1 MKSKNVFLFLFILI
15 LAAGFKIVLLL
26 SDAFPF
32 NSDEAIVGLMAKHIL
47 EGERPIFFYGQSYMG
62 SFDAWLVSAGFAFFG
77 AKIWVIRAIQGL
89 LYLCTIAFSMLIVD
103 RVSDSRLAVIITGV
117 LLAFPTVNMTLY
129 TTVSLGGYGESL
141 LIGSV
146 LMLIFLILRK
156 EIQSFGKKAILVF
169 GMGLITGFGFWING
183 FTLVYS
189 IPVLVV
195 LFWLWVQSTHE
206 GSEISKVLTLFL
218 VLVVGLLVGMTPWIY
233 SIFQL
238 GWREAVGEIFGSAVA
253 VGKSGYFISIVER
266 LRNFVL
272 FGFTVIFGIRPPWGV
287 QLLVKA
293 LIVPVIIIWLLV
305 IYFGSHK
312 SCRNTNKGIR
322 QLVAGVCLALLLGFV
337 LTPFGNDPSGRYFLP
352 IYHMLAIWAG
362 LVVPSL
368 KYKRLY
374 KIVGMSVLV
383 IFNIW
388 GTFQCVK
395 ANPPGLTTQF
405 DTVAQIDHRNDLELI
420 HFLEENEEYFGYS
433 NYWVAY
439 PLAFRSDETMIFI
452 PALPYHLDLRY
463 TKRDNRYAPY
473 IKVVEKSQRVAYITT
488 KHPALDERIRAGLKQ
503 RNIQWQEEKIGDYQI
518 FYHLSEK
525 ITPDKLELKLVE

>member
-1 MKSKNVFLFLFILI
+1 MKSKKAFIFIFILV
-15 LAAGFKIVLLL
+15 LAAAFKIVLLL
-26 SDAFPF
+26 SDVFPF
-32 NSDEAIVGLMAKHIL
+32 NADEAIVGLMARHIL

-62 SFDAWLVSAGFAFFG
+62 SFDAWLVSAGFAIFG
-77 AKIWVIRAIQGL
+77 AKIWVIRAIQVL
-89 LYLCTIAFSMLIVD
+89 LYLCTIALSMLIVD

-129 TTVSLGGYGESL
+129 STVSLGGYGESL
-141 LIGSV
+141 LIGTV

-156 EIQSFGKKAILVF
+156 DKRLFGNKAILVF
-169 GMGLITGFGFWING
+169 GMGLIIGFGFWINS

-189 IPVLVV
+189 IPVLAL
-195 LFWLWVQSTHE
+195 LFWQWVQWTHE
-206 GSEISKVLTLFL
+206 GIEISKVLTLFL

-238 GWREAVGEIFGSAVA
+238 GWHEAVGEIFGSAVA
-253 VGKSGYFISIVER
+253 VDKSGYFISIAEH

-287 QLLVKA
+287 QLLAKA

-305 IYFGSHK
+305 IYFGLRK
-312 SCRNTNKGIR
+312 SFMNTNKGIR
-322 QLVAGVCLALLLGFV
+322 QLVAGVCLVLMLGFV

-352 IYHMLAIWAG
+352 IYHMLAIWTG
-362 LVVPSL
+362 LVVASL
-368 KYKRLY
+368 KYKHLY
-374 KIVGMSVLV
+374 KIVGMAVIV
-383 IFNIW
+383 IFNIL

-420 HFLEENEEYFGYS
+420 HFLEEEEEYFGYS

-439 PLAFRSDETMIFI
+439 PLAFRSDEKMIFI

-473 IKVVEKSQRVAYITT
+473 NEVVEISERVAYITT
-488 KHPALDERIRAGLKQ
+488 KHPLLDERIRDGLKQ
-503 RNIQWQEEKIGDYQI
+503 RNIQWKEEKIGDFQI

-525 ITPDKLELKLVE
+525 ITPDELELELVE